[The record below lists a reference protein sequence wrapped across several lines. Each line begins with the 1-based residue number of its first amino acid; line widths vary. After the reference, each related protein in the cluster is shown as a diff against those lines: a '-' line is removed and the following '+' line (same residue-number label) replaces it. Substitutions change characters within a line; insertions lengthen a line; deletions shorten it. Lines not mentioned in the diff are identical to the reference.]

1 MTSSYYLTAS
11 NTNSN
16 DHVDKSKSKSRMSIN
31 ISTHAAISFS
41 HAGTKGRPK
50 QQEKEKNEVTRELRD
65 DDSRNRDTPNN
76 KPPRKRL
83 RVNRNKRY
91 NCAQYRYVL

>member
-1 MTSSYYLTAS
+1 MCISR
-11 NTNSN
+11 NSCF
-16 DHVDKSKSKSRMSIN
+16 I
-31 ISTHAAISFS
+31 S

-50 QQEKEKNEVTRELRD
+50 QQEKEKTEVTRELRD

-91 NCAQYRYVL
+91 PMLTCNG

>member
-1 MTSSYYLTAS
+1 
-11 NTNSN
+11 
-16 DHVDKSKSKSRMSIN
+16 MSIN
-31 ISTHAAISFS
+31 RNTRIF

-50 QQEKEKNEVTRELRD
+50 QQEKEKSEVTRELRD

-91 NCAQYRYVL
+91 ILYAMWILL